1 MLDPI
6 AGHLAL
12 KKSRDLVHSARPDAQ
27 VRDELAATADR
38 PLRRRAAAALHRLA
52 DRLEPFP
59 TVSAGTR

>member
-6 AGHLAL
+6 AGQLAIQQT
-12 KKSRDLVHSARPDAQ
+12 RDLVNSARPDAL
-27 VRDELAATADR
+27 VRDDLAATGDR
-38 PLRRRAAAALHRLA
+38 PLRRRAAVVLHRLA